1 MIQSNTLLSEITTL
15 ERKVEMLLAEHKSLR
30 EKLQQAQL
38 DNEELKRV
46 LTSREEEIDNFKKS
60 IKISKLA
67 QFTVANQSETTEVKR
82 TINEYIKKIDKCIA
96 HLSQ

>member
-1 MIQSNTLLSEITTL
+1 MPHSTTLSSEIVTL
-15 ERKVEMLLAEHKSLR
+15 ERKIDLFLDQHTSLQ
-30 EKLQQAQL
+30 EQLQQAKQE
-38 DNEELKRV
+38 NEELK
-46 LTSREEEIDNFKKS
+46 LALNSKEEELERFKKS

-67 QFTVANQSETTEVKR
+67 QLTVADHSETTEVKR

>member
-1 MIQSNTLLSEITTL
+1 MIHPTILSSEIVTL
-15 ERKVEMLLAEHKSLR
+15 ERKIELLLDKHTA
-30 EKLQQAQL
+30 LQEELSRVKQE
-38 DNEELKRV
+38 NEELKLA
-46 LTSREEEIDNFKKS
+46 LTSKEEELTHFKKS

-67 QFTVANQSETTEVKR
+67 QLTVADHSETTEVKR

>member
-1 MIQSNTLLSEITTL
+1 MPHPTTLSSEIVTL
-15 ERKVEMLLAEHKSLR
+15 ERKIDLFLDQHTSLQ
-30 EKLQQAQL
+30 EQLQQAKQE
-38 DNEELKRV
+38 NEELK
-46 LTSREEEIDNFKKS
+46 LALNSKEEELERFKKS

-67 QFTVANQSETTEVKR
+67 QLTVADHSETTEVKR

>member
-1 MIQSNTLLSEITTL
+1 MPHPTALSSEIVTL
-15 ERKVEMLLAEHKSLR
+15 ERKIDLFLDKHTSLQK
-30 EKLQQAQL
+30 ELQRAKQE
-38 DNEELKRV
+38 NEELK
-46 LTSREEEIDNFKKS
+46 LALNSKEEELERFKKS

-67 QFTVANQSETTEVKR
+67 QLTVADHSETTEVKR

>member
-1 MIQSNTLLSEITTL
+1 MTQSNTLLSEIATL

-30 EKLQQAQL
+30 EKLQQTQY

-46 LTSREEEIDNFKKS
+46 LASRDAEIDNFKKS

-67 QFTVANQSETTEVKR
+67 QFTVANQNETTEVKR